1 MHIFGDLFIALTNG
15 KELFGKV
22 LVSDVFNTNDC
33 LKASLVVEFDERLGE
48 DKFLTHKDIEYI
60 ILNVDFM
67 DTYFYGYVNIER
79 TDNKIDEDLNDV
91 YIEEDYS
98 YGDISRFFISV
109 DCLDSIMILDKKFA
123 LLGCSDMPNLKLET
137 KYKNKLKRRD
147 EIIKIK

>member
-1 MHIFGDLFIALTNG
+1 MHIFGDVFIALIDG

-33 LKASLVVEFDERLGE
+33 LKTSLMIEFDERMGI
-48 DKFLTHKDIEYI
+48 DKFLTHDDIDYMVFNI
-60 ILNVDFM
+60 DFM
-67 DTYFYGYVNIER
+67 DTYFYGYINIER
-79 TDNKIDEDLNDV
+79 TDNKIDENLNDV

-109 DCLDSIMILDKKFA
+109 DCLDSVLILDKKFA
-123 LLGCSDMPNLKLET
+123 LLSCSDVSNTELET

-147 EIIKIK
+147 EITKIG